1 LGAQGAAEF
10 VVLLDLGVLVV
21 HVQARG
27 DPVGDDPGPE
37 PAGGGPPSGADQV
50 AVEDEADL
58 SGRPISRLSRMT
70 WSKKIRPE
78 TGLPGIWVRENSAW
92 AMTKPLDGHRT
103 FP

>member
-1 LGAQGAAEF
+1 
-10 VVLLDLGVLVV
+10 VMTRVRNRPGVG
-21 HVQARG
+21 RR
-27 DPVGDDPGPE
+27 PVRIRWR
-37 PAGGGPPSGADQV
+37 SKTR
-50 AVEDEADL
+50 L
-58 SGRPISRLSRMT
+58 TWSGRPISRLSRMT